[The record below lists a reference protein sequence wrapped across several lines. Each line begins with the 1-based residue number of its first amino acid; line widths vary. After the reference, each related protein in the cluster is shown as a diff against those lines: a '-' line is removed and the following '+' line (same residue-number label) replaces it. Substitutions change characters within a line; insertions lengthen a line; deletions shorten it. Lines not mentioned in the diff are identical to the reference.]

1 MSTLNVAKRMNGQK
15 EEMEFRRKH
24 MQRWPLKRLKV
35 FKEWIRQNDMRIART
50 PYQNAP
56 SFLRRQRWAAPL
68 PPLCVMQR
76 THCCVR
82 APPPSLFPYI
92 RNLRREEKR
101 KEFFPVSYIAGSGKR
116 ERRVSRIL
124 FFWEEALK
132 SNFGLGSRG
141 KQGDELMR
149 ILWGLERWKIKK
161 GKKRKKSGQKYLLRE
176 EESFF
181 LLWETAKSANCEKI
195 AKSKPP
201 L

>member
-1 MSTLNVAKRMNGQK
+1 MAG
-15 EEMEFRRKH
+15 RRNIFPRSKNTRSH
-24 MQRWPLKRLKV
+24 
-35 FKEWIRQNDMRIART
+35 ART
-50 PYQNAP
+50 RVRNTTCPLQTVLIISSSKWYSSPPPRIYQNSP